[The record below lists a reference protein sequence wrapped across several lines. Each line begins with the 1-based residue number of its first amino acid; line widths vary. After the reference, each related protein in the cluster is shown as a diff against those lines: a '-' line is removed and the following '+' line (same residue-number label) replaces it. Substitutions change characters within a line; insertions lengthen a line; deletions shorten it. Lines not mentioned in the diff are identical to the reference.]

1 MTGDNTVKGN
11 HLVDMFALDEELAQ
25 WEAALAHAQ
34 GPSRLPLLLA
44 LAWHSRQRDA
54 ARARA
59 LSADIADIVALPGA
73 VAPADA
79 LLARGR
85 LLLIAAEADWL
96 QGELDTAD
104 HQAARALSLFDQAAG
119 AAYVPAPDADP
130 VAASFAAAV
139 VAAAAAPVAPSVLAA
154 ATVVAASATG
164 AGAAAA
170 GDAPAPAARVV
181 AAAARARADACWV
194 RAWVANDRGDSAAG
208 DRWLALAGAAAR
220 AGGDPVRVD
229 VVDAAAGIC
238 AAFGDWQAAQR
249 QWHERFGDAR
259 EAGARDIAP
268 VAAGWIS
275 DYFGTCAFQRSD
287 YGRAI
292 GHLMHSFE
300 TAHGSGQIRRAIII
314 ATNIGNAFTSLNAHE
329 SALEWMQRGLDL
341 ARPVGWPLS
350 VGMCLMQTAETLRQL
365 GQREAAQ
372 TLLREALHVLAPL
385 SGSRAYAVALEYQG
399 DLALDLGNHAAALE
413 SFTRLAVRGDAL
425 GQRDFQSS
433 ARRGQAHALSH
444 LARPHEA
451 LGAARGAL
459 ALARE
464 QDDASG
470 QIAALNVLAD
480 IHARHALP
488 GPELMMAPN
497 AELHYLLLA
506 LEIAA
511 TIDGYTVPGALFD
524 ATARAWAASGDH
536 AQAYAMALRAGAAR
550 DQTHSQQATNRAIAM
565 QVQYQTERAQ
575 TEGEHHRQLAAA
587 EARRAQVLQRTNA
600 TLAHLSAIGQEITA
614 HLEAAAVFRA
624 LDRHVH
630 GLLDATHFSIF
641 LLEPNGVWLACAF
654 GVEAGKALPE
664 LRYALSDPHA
674 NSARCVRERREIL
687 IELGEADLTPNLIP
701 GTLPTRTLLFA
712 PLSVGE
718 RVLGAMTVQSP
729 HAGAYGE
736 RERLIFRTL
745 CAYGAIALD
754 NASAYRQVAATLK
767 TLSATQEQL
776 LEKNLELERA
786 YQALEEVSLTD
797 QLTGLR
803 NRRFFLRNVDAD
815 VALSLRGYEGVL
827 HRAPS
832 GYEAQAAH
840 DLVFFMVDIDHF
852 KQVNDRYG
860 HAAGDTI
867 LVQMQERL
875 REVFRESDYVIRWG
889 GEEFLVLAR
898 ATHRDEAGLLAERMR
913 RVVAEREF
921 VLPDGVR
928 LSKSCSIG
936 FACFPFLPAQPR
948 LLSWSQVVELAD
960 QGLYIAKR
968 SGRNAWAA
976 LYGTER
982 ASADGLFPRM
992 MHQLDAAVDAGEVRL
1007 VSNLTGPLV
1016 LGGERRRVG
1025 LSSDLET

>member
-1 MTGDNTVKGN
+1 
-11 HLVDMFALDEELAQ
+11 MFALDEELAR
-25 WEAALAHAQ
+25 WEAVLPEISGAA
-34 GPSRLPLLLA
+34 RLPSLVA
-44 LAWHSRQRDA
+44 LAWHLRQRA
-54 ARARA
+54 PARARA
-59 LSADIADIVALPGA
+59 LSSDIVPLLGALP
-73 VAPADA
+73 PADA
-79 LLARGR
+79 LVVRGR
-85 LLLIAAEADWL
+85 LLLIAAEAEWL
-96 QGELDTAD
+96 NGQLDTAQY
-104 HQAARALSLFDQAAG
+104 QAEQALSLFGQAA
-119 AAYVPAPDADP
+119 DHP
-130 VAASFAAAV
+130 VAI
-139 VAAAAAPVAPSVLAA
+139 
-154 ATVVAASATG
+154 ATAAASACG
-164 AGAAAA
+164 
-170 GDAPAPAARVV
+170 
-181 AAAARARADACWV
+181 RADACWV
-194 RAWVANDRGDSAAG
+194 LAWVSNDRGDSAAG
-208 DRWLALAGAAAR
+208 DRWLARAGAVAR

-229 VVDAAAGIC
+229 VIDAAAGIC

-249 QWHERFGDAR
+249 QWDGRFDADP
-259 EAGARDIAP
+259 GGLPPI
-268 VAAGWIS
+268 AAGWVS
-275 DYFGTCAFQRSD
+275 DYFGTCAFQRSE

-292 GHLMHSFE
+292 GHLMPSFE
-300 TAHGSGQIRRAIII
+300 MALATGQVRRAIII
-314 ATNIGNAFTSLNAHE
+314 ATNIGNGFTSLNAHE
-329 SALEWMQRGLDL
+329 AALEWMQRGLDL
-341 ARPVGWPLS
+341 ARPAGWPLS
-350 VGMCLMQTAETLRQL
+350 IGMCLMQTAETLRRL

-372 TLLREALHVLAPL
+372 TLLREALAVLAPL

-399 DLALDLGNHAAALE
+399 DLALDLGNHAAALD
-413 SFTRLAVRGDAL
+413 SFTRLAARGDAL
-425 GQRDFQSS
+425 AQNDFQSS

-444 LARPHEA
+444 LDRPDEA
-451 LGAARGAL
+451 LAAVRGAL

-464 QDDASG
+464 HGDALG

-480 IHARHALP
+480 IHAHHALP
-488 GPELMMAPN
+488 GPDLMMAPN
-497 AELHYLLLA
+497 PVLHYLLLA

-511 TIDGYTVPGALFD
+511 TIDGYTVPGALLD
-524 ATARAWAASGDH
+524 ATAREYAAIGDH
-536 AQAYAMALRAGAAR
+536 ARAYAIALQAGAAR

-575 TEGEHHRQLAAA
+575 TEAEHHRQLAAA
-587 EARRAQVLQRTNA
+587 EAQRAEVLQQTSA

-614 HLEAAAVFRA
+614 HLDAAAVFRA

-641 LLEPNGVWLACAF
+641 LLEPNGVWLSCAF
-654 GVEAGKALPE
+654 GVEAGNPLPE
-664 LRYALSDPHA
+664 VRYSLADPRA
-674 NSARCVRERREIL
+674 NTSRCVRERREIL
-687 IELGEADLTPNLIP
+687 IELGEADVTPNLIP
-701 GTLPTRTLLFA
+701 GTLPTLTLLFA
-712 PLSVGE
+712 PLRVGE
-718 RVLGAMTVQSP
+718 RVLGAMTVQSL
-729 HAGAYGE
+729 HANAYGE

-815 VALSLRGYEGVL
+815 VAMSLRGYDGGQ
-827 HRAPS
+827 HRGHQMTECAL
-832 GYEAQAAH
+832 QAAN

-852 KQVNDRYG
+852 KEVNDRYG
-860 HAAGDTI
+860 HAAGDAI
-867 LVQMQERL
+867 LVQMTERL

-898 ATHRDEAGLLAERMR
+898 ATHRDDARVVAERMR

-928 LSKSCSIG
+928 LSKTCSIG

-982 ASADGLFPRM
+982 ARADGLFPRL
-992 MHQLDAAVDAGEVRL
+992 MHQLDDAVAGGEVRL
-1007 VSNLTGPLV
+1007 VSNLDGPLS

>member
-1 MTGDNTVKGN
+1 MRSGNYARHTVKGR
-11 HLVDMFALDEELAQ
+11 HLVDMFALDEELAR
-25 WEAALAHAQ
+25 WEAVLPEISGAA
-34 GPSRLPLLLA
+34 RLPLLVA
-44 LAWHSRQRDA
+44 LAWHLRQRA
-54 ARARA
+54 PARARA
-59 LSADIADIVALPGA
+59 LSADIVPLTGALP
-73 VAPADA
+73 PADA
-79 LLARGR
+79 LVVRGR
-85 LLLIAAEADWL
+85 LLLIAAESEWL
-96 QGELDTAD
+96 NGQLDTAQY
-104 HQAARALSLFDQAAG
+104 QAEQALSLFEQAA
-119 AAYVPAPDADP
+119 ALTPDA
-130 VAASFAAAV
+130 SV
-139 VAAAAAPVAPSVLAA
+139 V
-154 ATVVAASATG
+154 SAL
-164 AGAAAA
+164 
-170 GDAPAPAARVV
+170 
-181 AAAARARADACWV
+181 ARADACWV
-194 RAWVANDRGDSAAG
+194 LAWVSNDRGDSAAG
-208 DRWLALAGAAAR
+208 DRWLAQAGAAAR

-229 VVDAAAGIC
+229 VIDAAAGIC

-249 QWHERFGDAR
+249 QWDGRFDADP
-259 EAGARDIAP
+259 GGLPPI
-268 VAAGWIS
+268 AAGWVS
-275 DYFGTCAFQRSD
+275 DYFGTCAFQRSE

-292 GHLMHSFE
+292 GHLMLSFE
-300 TAHGSGQIRRAIII
+300 MALVTGQVRRAIII
-314 ATNIGNAFTSLNAHE
+314 ATNIGNGFTSLNAHE
-329 SALEWMQRGLDL
+329 AALEWMQRGLDL
-341 ARPVGWPLS
+341 ARPAGWPLS
-350 VGMCLMQTAETLRQL
+350 IGMCLMQTAETLRQL

-372 TLLREALHVLAPL
+372 TLLREALAVLAPL

-399 DLALDLGNHAAALE
+399 DLALDLGNHAAALD
-413 SFTRLAVRGDAL
+413 SFTRLAARGDAL
-425 GQRDFQSS
+425 AQNDFQSS

-444 LARPHEA
+444 LDRPDEA
-451 LGAARGAL
+451 LAAVRGAL

-464 QDDASG
+464 HGDALG

-480 IHARHALP
+480 IHAHHALP
-488 GPELMMAPN
+488 EPDLMMAPN
-497 AELHYLLLA
+497 PVLHYLLLA

-511 TIDGYTVPGALFD
+511 TIDGYTVPGALLD
-524 ATARAWAASGDH
+524 ATAREYAAIGDH
-536 AQAYAMALRAGAAR
+536 ARAYAIALQAGAAR

-575 TEGEHHRQLAAA
+575 TEAEHHRQLAAA
-587 EARRAQVLQRTNA
+587 EAQRAEVLQQTSA

-614 HLEAAAVFRA
+614 HLDAAAVFRA

-641 LLEPNGVWLACAF
+641 LLEPSGVWLSCAF
-654 GVEAGKALPE
+654 GVEAGNPLPE
-664 LRYALSDPHA
+664 VRYSLADPRA
-674 NSARCVRERREIL
+674 NTSRCVRERREIL
-687 IELGEADLTPNLIP
+687 IELGEADVTPNLIP
-701 GTLPTRTLLFA
+701 GTLPTLTLLFA
-712 PLSVGE
+712 PLRVGE
-718 RVLGAMTVQSP
+718 RVLGAMTVQSL
-729 HAGAYGE
+729 HANAYGE

-815 VALSLRGYEGVL
+815 VALSLRGYDGGQ
-827 HRAPS
+827 HR
-832 GYEAQAAH
+832 GHRMTECELQAAN

-852 KQVNDRYG
+852 KEVNDRHG
-860 HAAGDTI
+860 HAAGDAI
-867 LVQMQERL
+867 LVQMTERL

-898 ATHRDEAGLLAERMR
+898 ATHRDDARVVAERMR

-921 VLPDGVR
+921 VLPDGAR
-928 LSKSCSIG
+928 LSKTCSIG

-982 ASADGLFPRM
+982 ARADSLFPRL
-992 MHQLDAAVDAGEVRL
+992 MHQLDGAVAGGEVRL
-1007 VSNLTGPLV
+1007 VSNLEGPLS

>member
-1 MTGDNTVKGN
+1 
-11 HLVDMFALDEELAQ
+11 MFALDEELAG
-25 WEAALAHAQ
+25 WEAALPDISGAA
-34 GPSRLPLLLA
+34 RLPLLVA
-44 LAWHSRQRDA
+44 LAWHLRQRDP

-59 LSADIADIVALPGA
+59 LSSDIAPLLGALP
-73 VAPADA
+73 PAEA
-79 LLARGR
+79 LMVRGR
-85 LLLIAAEADWL
+85 LLLIAAEAEWL
-96 QGELDTAD
+96 DGQLDTAQY
-104 HQAARALSLFDQAAG
+104 QAEQAMSLFEQ
-119 AAYVPAPDADP
+119 
-130 VAASFAAAV
+130 
-139 VAAAAAPVAPSVLAA
+139 AAPVADSGADADADADFGPDSASASHPAFKGAPLRTLAA
-154 ATVVAASATG
+154 ASAC
-164 AGAAAA
+164 AH
-170 GDAPAPAARVV
+170 
-181 AAAARARADACWV
+181 ADACWV
-194 RAWVANDRGDSAAG
+194 LAWVSNDRGDSAAG
-208 DRWLALAGAAAR
+208 EHWLARAGAAAR

-229 VVDAAAGIC
+229 VIDAAAGIC
-238 AAFGDWQAAQR
+238 AAFGDWRAAQLT
-249 QWHERFGDAR
+249 WDGRFAADLG
-259 EAGARDIAP
+259 GLPPI
-268 VAAGWIS
+268 AAGWIS
-275 DYFGTCAFQRSD
+275 DYFGTCAFQRSE

-292 GHLMHSFE
+292 GHLMRSFE
-300 TAHGSGQIRRAIII
+300 MALVTGQVRRAIII
-314 ATNIGNAFTSLNAHE
+314 ATNIGNGFTSLNAHE
-329 SALEWMQRGLDL
+329 AALEWMQRGLDL
-341 ARPVGWPLS
+341 ARPAGWPLS

-372 TLLREALHVLAPL
+372 GLLREALGVLAPL

-399 DLALDLGNHAAALE
+399 DLALDLGNHAAALD
-413 SFTRLAVRGDAL
+413 SFTRLAARGDAL
-425 GQRDFQSS
+425 AQSDFQSS

-444 LARPHEA
+444 LDRPAEA
-451 LGAARGAL
+451 LAAVCGAL

-464 QDDASG
+464 HGDALG

-480 IHARHALP
+480 IHAHHAAHALP
-488 GPELMMAPN
+488 EPDLMMAPN
-497 AELHYLLLA
+497 PVLHYLLLA

-511 TIDGYTVPGALFD
+511 TIDGYTVPGGLLD
-524 ATARAWAASGDH
+524 ATAREYAAIGDH
-536 AQAYAMALRAGAAR
+536 ARAYAIALQAGAAR

-575 TEGEHHRQLAAA
+575 TEAEHHRQLAAA
-587 EARRAQVLQRTNA
+587 EAQRAEVLQQTSA

-614 HLEAAAVFRA
+614 HLDAAAVFRA

-641 LLEPNGVWLACAF
+641 LLEPDGVWLSCAF
-654 GVEAGKALPE
+654 GVEAGKPLPE
-664 LRYALSDPHA
+664 VRYSLADPRA
-674 NSARCVRERREIL
+674 NSSRCVRERREIL
-687 IELGEADLTPNLIP
+687 IELGQADLTPNLIP
-701 GTLPTRTLLFA
+701 GTLPTLTLLFA
-712 PLSVGE
+712 PLRVGE
-718 RVLGAMTVQSP
+718 RVLGAMTVQSL
-729 HAGAYGE
+729 HANAYGE
-736 RERLIFRTL
+736 RERLIFRSL

-776 LEKNLELERA
+776 VEKNLELERA

-815 VALSLRGYEGVL
+815 VAMSLRGYDGGQHRGQQPPGREL
-827 HRAPS
+827 H
-832 GYEAQAAH
+832 AAH

-852 KQVNDRYG
+852 KEVNDRYG
-860 HAAGDTI
+860 HAAGDAI
-867 LVQMQERL
+867 LVQMTERL

-898 ATHRDEAGLLAERMR
+898 ATHRDDARMVVERMR

-928 LSKSCSIG
+928 LSKTCSIG

-982 ASADGLFPRM
+982 ARADGLFPRL
-992 MHQLDAAVDAGEVRL
+992 MHRLDEALSEGEVRL
-1007 VSNLTGPLV
+1007 VSNLEGPLS

>member
-1 MTGDNTVKGN
+1 MRSGNYARHTVKGR
-11 HLVDMFALDEELAQ
+11 HLVDMFALDEELAR
-25 WEAALAHAQ
+25 WEAVLPEISGTA
-34 GPSRLPLLLA
+34 RLPLLVA
-44 LAWHSRQRDA
+44 LAWHLRQRA
-54 ARARA
+54 PARARA
-59 LSADIADIVALPGA
+59 LSADIVPLTGALP
-73 VAPADA
+73 PADA
-79 LLARGR
+79 LVVRGR
-85 LLLIAAEADWL
+85 LLLIAAEAEWL
-96 QGELDTAD
+96 NGQLDTAQY
-104 HQAARALSLFDQAAG
+104 QAEQALSLFEQAA
-119 AAYVPAPDADP
+119 ALTPDA
-130 VAASFAAAV
+130 
-139 VAAAAAPVAPSVLAA
+139 SV
-154 ATVVAASATG
+154 ASAL
-164 AGAAAA
+164 
-170 GDAPAPAARVV
+170 
-181 AAAARARADACWV
+181 ARADACWV
-194 RAWVANDRGDSAAG
+194 LAWVSNDRGDSAAG
-208 DRWLALAGAAAR
+208 DRWLAQAGAAAR

-229 VVDAAAGIC
+229 VIDAAAGIC

-249 QWHERFGDAR
+249 QLDGRFDADP
-259 EAGARDIAP
+259 GGLPPI
-268 VAAGWIS
+268 AAGWVS
-275 DYFGTCAFQRSD
+275 DYFGTCAFQRSE

-292 GHLMHSFE
+292 GHLMLSFE
-300 TAHGSGQIRRAIII
+300 MALVTGQVRRAIII
-314 ATNIGNAFTSLNAHE
+314 ATNIGNGFTSLNAHE
-329 SALEWMQRGLDL
+329 AALEWMQRGLDL
-341 ARPVGWPLS
+341 ARPAGWPLS
-350 VGMCLMQTAETLRQL
+350 IGMCLMQTAETLRQL

-372 TLLREALHVLAPL
+372 TLLREALAVLAPL

-399 DLALDLGNHAAALE
+399 DLALDLGNHAAALD
-413 SFTRLAVRGDAL
+413 SFTRLAARGDAL
-425 GQRDFQSS
+425 AQNDFQSS

-444 LARPHEA
+444 LDRPDEA
-451 LGAARGAL
+451 LAAVRGAL

-464 QDDASG
+464 HGDALG

-480 IHARHALP
+480 IHAHHALP
-488 GPELMMAPN
+488 EPDLMMAPN
-497 AELHYLLLA
+497 PVLHYLLLA

-511 TIDGYTVPGALFD
+511 TIDGYTVPGALLD
-524 ATARAWAASGDH
+524 ATAREYAAIGDH
-536 AQAYAMALRAGAAR
+536 ARAYAIALQASAAR

-575 TEGEHHRQLAAA
+575 TEAEHHRQLAAA
-587 EARRAQVLQRTNA
+587 EAQRAEVLQQTSA

-614 HLEAAAVFRA
+614 HLDAAAVFRA

-641 LLEPNGVWLACAF
+641 LLEPNGVWLSCAF
-654 GVEAGKALPE
+654 GVEAGNPLPE
-664 LRYALSDPHA
+664 VRYSLADPRA
-674 NSARCVRERREIL
+674 NTSRCVRERREIL
-687 IELGEADLTPNLIP
+687 IELGAADVTPNLIP
-701 GTLPTRTLLFA
+701 GTLPTLTLLFA
-712 PLSVGE
+712 PLRVGE
-718 RVLGAMTVQSP
+718 RVLGAMTVQSL
-729 HAGAYGE
+729 HANAYGE

-815 VALSLRGYEGVL
+815 VAMSLRGYDGGQ
-827 HRAPS
+827 HR
-832 GYEAQAAH
+832 GHQLTECELQAAN

-852 KQVNDRYG
+852 KEVNDRYG
-860 HAAGDTI
+860 HAAGDAI
-867 LVQMQERL
+867 LVQMTERL

-898 ATHRDEAGLLAERMR
+898 ATHRDDARVVAERMR

-928 LSKSCSIG
+928 LSKTCSIG
-936 FACFPFLPAQPR
+936 FASFPFLPAQPR

-976 LYGTER
+976 VYGTER
-982 ASADGLFPRM
+982 ARADGLFPRL
-992 MHQLDAAVDAGEVRL
+992 MHQLDDAVAGGEVRL
-1007 VSNLTGPLV
+1007 VSNLEGPLS

>member
-1 MTGDNTVKGN
+1 
-11 HLVDMFALDEELAQ
+11 MFALDEELAR
-25 WEAALAHAQ
+25 WEAVLPEISGAA
-34 GPSRLPLLLA
+34 RLPSLVA
-44 LAWHSRQRDA
+44 LAWHLRQRA
-54 ARARA
+54 PARARA
-59 LSADIADIVALPGA
+59 LSSDIVPLLGALP
-73 VAPADA
+73 PADA
-79 LLARGR
+79 LVVRGR
-85 LLLIAAEADWL
+85 LLLIAAEAEWL
-96 QGELDTAD
+96 NGQLDTGQY
-104 HQAARALSLFDQAAG
+104 QAEQALSLFEQAA
-119 AAYVPAPDADP
+119 AITPDA
-130 VAASFAAAV
+130 
-139 VAAAAAPVAPSVLAA
+139 SV
-154 ATVVAASATG
+154 ASAL
-164 AGAAAA
+164 
-170 GDAPAPAARVV
+170 
-181 AAAARARADACWV
+181 ARADACWV
-194 RAWVANDRGDSAAG
+194 LAWVSNDRGDSAAG
-208 DRWLALAGAAAR
+208 DRWLAQAGAAAR
-220 AGGDPVRVD
+220 AGGDQVRVD
-229 VVDAAAGIC
+229 VIDAAAGIC

-249 QWHERFGDAR
+249 QWDGRFDADP
-259 EAGARDIAP
+259 GGLPPI
-268 VAAGWIS
+268 AAGWVS
-275 DYFGTCAFQRSD
+275 DYFGTCAFQRSE

-292 GHLMHSFE
+292 GHLMLSFE
-300 TAHGSGQIRRAIII
+300 MALATGQVRRAIII
-314 ATNIGNAFTSLNAHE
+314 ATNIGNGFTSLNAHE
-329 SALEWMQRGLDL
+329 AALEWMQRGLDL
-341 ARPVGWPLS
+341 ARPAGWPLS
-350 VGMCLMQTAETLRQL
+350 IGMCLMQTAETLRQL

-372 TLLREALHVLAPL
+372 TLLREALAVLAPL

-399 DLALDLGNHAAALE
+399 DLALDLGNHAAALD
-413 SFTRLAVRGDAL
+413 SFTRLAARGDAL
-425 GQRDFQSS
+425 AQNDFQSS

-444 LARPHEA
+444 LDRPDEA
-451 LGAARGAL
+451 LAAVRGAL

-464 QDDASG
+464 HGDALG

-480 IHARHALP
+480 IHAHHALP
-488 GPELMMAPN
+488 EPDLMMAPN
-497 AELHYLLLA
+497 PVLHYLLLA

-511 TIDGYTVPGALFD
+511 TIDGYTVPGALLD
-524 ATARAWAASGDH
+524 ATAREYAAIGDH
-536 AQAYAMALRAGAAR
+536 ARAYAIALQAGAAR

-575 TEGEHHRQLAAA
+575 TEAEHHRQLAAA
-587 EARRAQVLQRTNA
+587 EAQRAEVLQQTSA

-614 HLEAAAVFRA
+614 HLDAAAVFRA

-641 LLEPNGVWLACAF
+641 LLESNGVWLSCAF
-654 GVEAGKALPE
+654 GVEAGNPLPE
-664 LRYALSDPHA
+664 VRYSLADPRA
-674 NSARCVRERREIL
+674 NTSRCVRERREIL
-687 IELGEADLTPNLIP
+687 IELGEADVTPNLIP
-701 GTLPTRTLLFA
+701 GTLPTLTLLFA
-712 PLSVGE
+712 PLRVGE
-718 RVLGAMTVQSP
+718 RVLGAMTVQSL
-729 HAGAYGE
+729 HANAYGE

-815 VALSLRGYEGVL
+815 VAMSLRGYDGGQ
-827 HRAPS
+827 HRGHQMTECAL
-832 GYEAQAAH
+832 QAAN

-852 KQVNDRYG
+852 KEVNDRYG
-860 HAAGDTI
+860 HAAGDAI
-867 LVQMQERL
+867 LVQMTERL

-898 ATHRDEAGLLAERMR
+898 ATHRDDARVVAERMR

-928 LSKSCSIG
+928 LSKTCSIG

-982 ASADGLFPRM
+982 ARADGLFPRL
-992 MHQLDAAVDAGEVRL
+992 MHQLDDALAGGEVRL
-1007 VSNLTGPLV
+1007 VSNLDGPLS